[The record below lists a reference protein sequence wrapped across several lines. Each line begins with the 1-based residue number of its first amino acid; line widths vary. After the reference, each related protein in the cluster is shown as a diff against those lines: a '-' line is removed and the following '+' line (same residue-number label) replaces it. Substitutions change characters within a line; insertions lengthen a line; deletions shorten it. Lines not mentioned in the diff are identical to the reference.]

1 MGRRARRHDSCLSIM
16 GKRNN
21 EFGDKGDTRVLY
33 KKSIST
39 IRTRSKTYSGHS
51 QIFTKSGIQQL
62 KKEISQTNTLSTQCG
77 KEKRD
82 LAVETNVCMLRN
94 YVRKRIKYSHRGTS
108 SKSKFSVLTNVKNTE
123 DSSASGDSTQ
133 NPEAGAKVA
142 LKNID
147 VVSII
152 VDNFKDLLN
161 KWICENILENIN
173 ENFPKLDTVRDSLLH
188 KLERNDTKE
197 KNSHSTFVYRS
208 KIGKNR
214 PQCYNKPK
222 EPKKCSSTMKSK
234 EKVKFVGKLSR
245 YTIPF
250 RCKKVRL
257 VSTLSIPRDFEKS
270 SLNSEDTN
278 DNALYRVR
286 KINQNVYLSLLK
298 PKELFAGSSTFDL
311 LVMSSRS
318 LTKRCATYKIDN
330 SQKKNLSKKVA
341 FECRMPDSQSK
352 TKSKFAMKNISTG
365 DTFQKQG
372 CNTVPSLV
380 KSIYGDTSP
389 SYVFLMS
396 DNYTMTEY
404 SSTPEGTNGESESS
418 ECNTQSRED
427 KHCEAHL
434 KSDVLSEKDRS
445 DPMITID
452 FISQSLE
459 FPPLKIVTS
468 NTPNNILRKKV
479 YSKINRASRKRTYNK
494 CKRIKNNTFN
504 TANIKSRHFTY
515 LYKRV
520 NRINAESNEFLNHF
534 QSILKHLSKHDGDKN
549 MRLDVQ
555 VNVFPII
562 ENAASNLEAKIN
574 IDETLT
580 NSKTEL
586 TTNRRTLD
594 TLIESIETEALSKN
608 GSTNLESKG
617 APEIITLLDGA
628 MSEAK
633 YILVPESDSINNDKK
648 NKELSKVSDCSTITA
663 GLEISHEINELKSV
677 IKGLAVTTEK
687 LMSVHLQEKNF
698 TTSKKP
704 PVETTVLYNPTT
716 STIRSSDS
724 SQTPIV
730 SKESKNK
737 SKGIQMSDEFIRN
750 NVHADFK
757 LKKEPKKS
765 DKTELN
771 VRLTAK
777 STTYRFIESESILKV
792 TDMTSLGNNA
802 TGPNDVGLTCSFPKS
817 KSLFEVTNEKENRKL
832 MAFYCE
838 GLFRKPCRVK
848 TSNCSSSVPSSCRPC
863 DTKCCASSAKTII
876 PPQSIRTIDL
886 RCPRK
891 CGPYGDDYPEED
903 ERNLID
909 CEDVCDVCPK
919 CRRSVGFYEGFLYC
933 LIIWIPVIIILSVFY
948 LSVIKKN
955 LPKKT
960 TTTTGGNNTLVH
972 LKLSDLG
979 F

>member
-1 MGRRARRHDSCLSIM
+1 MNRVQIFLVPDSSLPIM

-21 EFGDKGDTRVLY
+21 EFSDKSDTRVLY

-39 IRTRSKTYSGHS
+39 MRTRSKTYSGHS
-51 QIFTKSGIQQL
+51 QMFSKGLQQL
-62 KKEISQTNTLSTQCG
+62 KKEISQTNTFSTHYENG
-77 KEKRD
+77 KRD

-94 YVRKRIKYSHRGTS
+94 YVRKKIKYSHRGTS

-133 NPEAGAKVA
+133 NPERNKVT

-147 VVSII
+147 IVSII

-173 ENFPKLDTVRDSLLH
+173 DNFPKLDTVRDSLMH
-188 KLERNDTKE
+188 KLERNAPTE
-197 KNSHSTFVYRS
+197 KASHSTFVYRS
-208 KIGKNR
+208 KISKNH
-214 PQCYNKPK
+214 PKFFNKPK
-222 EPKKCSSTMKSK
+222 EPKKCPPTIRNK
-234 EKVKFVGKLSR
+234 EKVKFAGKMSR

-250 RCKKVRL
+250 QCKKIRL

-270 SLNSEDTN
+270 SLKSEDTN
-278 DNALYRVR
+278 YNALYKVR

-298 PKELFAGSSTFDL
+298 PKELLVGSSTFDL

-330 SQKKNLSKKVA
+330 TRKKNLSKKVA
-341 FECRMPDSQSK
+341 FDCGMPDCQK
-352 TKSKFAMKNISTG
+352 TKSKYAMKNVSTG
-365 DTFQKQG
+365 DTFSKQG
-372 CNTVPSLV
+372 LNTVPSLV
-380 KSIYGDTSP
+380 RSIYGETNP

-404 SSTPEGTNGESESS
+404 SFTPEGTNGESESS
-418 ECNTQSRED
+418 EYNTQSCED

-434 KSDVLSEKDRS
+434 KSDILSEKDRS

-459 FPPLKIVTS
+459 FPPLKMGTS
-468 NTPNNILRKKV
+468 NTPNNIVRKKV
-479 YSKINRASRKRTYNK
+479 SSKINRVTRRRPYTK
-494 CKRIKNNTFN
+494 CKRMKNNTFN
-504 TANIKSRHFTY
+504 AGNFKSRHFTY

-520 NRINAESNEFLNHF
+520 NRINSESNAFLNHF
-534 QSILKHLSKHDGDKN
+534 QSILRHLSKHDRDKN

-555 VNVFPII
+555 VNVFPIV
-562 ENAASNLEAKIN
+562 EKAASNLQPNIKIN
-574 IDETLT
+574 ETH
-580 NSKTEL
+580 SDPKSEL
-586 TTNRRTLD
+586 VKNRRTLD
-594 TLIESIETEALSKN
+594 TLIESLETEAVPKSE
-608 GSTNLESKG
+608 STNLEIKDT
-617 APEIITLLDGA
+617 PEIISLLDGA
-628 MSEAK
+628 MSQAK
-633 YILVPESDSINNDKK
+633 YILTPENDSITNDKE
-648 NKELSKVSDCSTITA
+648 NKDISKLSDCSNITA

-687 LMSVHLQEKNF
+687 LMSAHLQEKHLP
-698 TTSKKP
+698 TSKKSK
-704 PVETTVLYNPTT
+704 VETKVLYNPTT
-716 STIRSSDS
+716 STLTSSDS
-724 SQTPIV
+724 SQTRVV
-730 SKESKNK
+730 SKDSKNK
-737 SKGIQMSDEFIRN
+737 SKGIQISDEFIKTN
-750 NVHADFK
+750 AHPDFK
-757 LKKEPKKS
+757 LKKDPKKC
-765 DKTELN
+765 DKAELN
-771 VRLTAK
+771 VRLAAK

-792 TDMTSLGNNA
+792 TDMTSLVNNA
-802 TGPNDVGLTCSFPKS
+802 TGPTDVGLTCSFPKS
-817 KSLFEVTNEKENRKL
+817 KSLFEVTNEKENHKL

-838 GLFRKPCRVK
+838 GMFRKPCRVK
-848 TSNCSSSVPSSCRPC
+848 PSNCSSSVPSSCNPA
-863 DTKCCASSAKTII
+863 DPKFCASSIKTVVA
-876 PPQSIRTIDL
+876 PKSI
-886 RCPRK
+886 CPK
-891 CGPYGDDYPEED
+891 KGGPYGDDDVDED

-909 CEDVCDVCPK
+909 NEEICDECPK

-960 TTTTGGNNTLVH
+960 TTTGGGNGTLLH